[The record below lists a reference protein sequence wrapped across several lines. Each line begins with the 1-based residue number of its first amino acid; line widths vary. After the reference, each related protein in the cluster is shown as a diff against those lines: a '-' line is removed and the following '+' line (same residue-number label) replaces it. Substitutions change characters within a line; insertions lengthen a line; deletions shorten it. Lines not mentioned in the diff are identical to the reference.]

1 MNQKLIG
8 YIVIGVVA
16 AALVAGVVAAAYWMQ
31 SQNTPDIVVNPAP
44 SPTPAPTVAPA
55 SLTITPDKTSLTVGE
70 ILTLTSTVS
79 DGTSGLTIIFYNQQN
94 NPVGTATTDASG
106 TATIQIIPPVGTW
119 QYYTKAEHT

>member
-31 SQNTPDIVVNPAP
+31 SQNTPDIVVNPTT
-44 SPTPAPTVAPA
+44 SPA

>member
-8 YIVIGVVA
+8 YLIIGVVA

-31 SQNTPDIVVNPAP
+31 SQNTPDIVVNPTP
-44 SPTPAPTVAPA
+44 QPTETTA

-119 QYYTKAEHT
+119 QYYTKAEHP